1 MCVLILC
8 NERALNKDEFEE
20 AWSKNKDGFGYAY
33 HAPAENATGKVIVFK
48 KGMMEKEDAYKE
60 YSKISN
66 ILPHIAHFRLGS
78 PVTPELTHPFIC
90 SEDSE
95 LDLEGITETPLIF
108 HNGVVSGWDKWLM
121 NVFLALKRIPPG
133 PWSDTRLIAIICKL
147 LGVDALKFIE
157 GKYLVITT
165 DDILMSGKFED
176 EKDGLIASNT
186 SYIKSKW
193 IGSSY
198 NYNSNAQNIH
208 NGCARSQQDEF
219 FL

>member
-8 NERALNKDEFEE
+8 NERALTKDEFEE

-33 HAPAENATGKVIVFK
+33 HTQDKKIVFK
-48 KGMMEKEDAYKE
+48 KGMMEENIAYKE

-66 ILPHIAHFRLGS
+66 NIPHIAHFRLGS
-78 PVTPELTHPFIC
+78 PVTPELTHPFLC
-90 SEDSE
+90 TEDSE

-108 HNGVVSGWDKWLM
+108 HNGAVSGWDKWLM
-121 NVFLALKRIPPG
+121 NVFLALKRIPQG

-147 LGVDALKFIE
+147 LGFDALKFIE

-176 EKDGLIASNT
+176 EKDGLVASNT

-193 IGSSY
+193 VGNSY
-198 NYNSNAQNIH
+198 NYQGNTQGVH